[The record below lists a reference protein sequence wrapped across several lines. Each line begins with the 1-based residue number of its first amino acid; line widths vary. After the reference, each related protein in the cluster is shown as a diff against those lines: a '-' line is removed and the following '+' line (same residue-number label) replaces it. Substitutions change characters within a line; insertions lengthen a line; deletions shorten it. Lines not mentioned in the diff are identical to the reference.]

1 MSEERDTKVNDVEEG
16 ERGFVCALPLLLIA
30 CFYLIVLTSSVTVPF
45 SVYGLWSNTTVCSWF
60 GCLANSLL
68 DMFRSSQITVL
79 LDMLRS

>member
-45 SVYGLWSNTTVCSWF
+45 SVYGL
-60 GCLANSLL
+60 
-68 DMFRSSQITVL
+68 
-79 LDMLRS
+79 